1 MCWMG
6 GDDEKGRSAMHEVT
20 GPGLYFRRVGC
31 FWESEGKKDTEQ
43 TIHMNIQQIIKY
55 MNQLMTQISAC
66 TQTYS
71 FLVNRDQCITQSI
84 TLEAFQEIKGM
95 DSLCIAFSIW

>member
-1 MCWMG
+1 
-6 GDDEKGRSAMHEVT
+6 
-20 GPGLYFRRVGC
+20 
-31 FWESEGKKDTEQ
+31 
-43 TIHMNIQQIIKY
+43 MNIQQIIKY
-55 MNQLMTQISAC
+55 MNKLMTQISAC

-95 DSLCIAFSIW
+95 DSLCIALSI